1 MSKQKKMIMNNT
13 DHIRPLSP
21 IHKTTMMLI
30 MGVMLI
36 GLIFTMGCKTAE
48 GTKGELWTAIV
59 DTGKPEWK
67 ETGKPNLDAI
77 GEELVVGYA
86 TELYEQVVRLKA
98 HTEGERVFR
107 IYMNSLTAEEKK
119 LGEDPTEEQLKQVR
133 ADVLATASDEDKA
146 TIRAYIKATEEDRN
160 AIGGLLVKILPKL
173 PAISQQL
180 SAAGKELKP
189 DAKSLG
195 IGLLKGD
202 DPLAPIK
209 SAQGSI
215 DYINQC
221 NTLMEKLKAVAADWA
236 AG

>member
-1 MSKQKKMIMNNT
+1 MNNS
-13 DHIRPLSP
+13 DHARPLSP

-107 IYMNSLTAEEKK
+107 IYMKSLTDEEKK

-133 ADVLATASDEDKA
+133 ADVFATASDEDKA
-146 TIRAYIKATEEDRN
+146 TIRAYMKATEEDRD

-180 SAAGKELKP
+180 SAARKELQPTK
-189 DAKSLG
+189 AGILG
-195 IGLLKGD
+195 SIVGGES
-202 DPLAPIK
+202 PLAPVQ